1 MMTAPFEQAPALAG
15 IPGLK
20 HAFFGR
26 QGGVSSGE
34 FAGNNMSLTVG
45 DDEDNVIRNRA
56 DAATQLGFA
65 ATALCL
71 LRQVHSNTVVTV
83 DAPTSPQP
91 LVDADA
97 MVTTTPGLVLGI
109 LTADCTP
116 ILLADREAGVI
127 GAAHAG
133 WRGAVDGIC
142 GTTIDAMVALGA
154 ERTRIVAAIGPTIYP
169 ENYEVG
175 AQFERDFL
183 ALHPGG
189 AHHFSVPA
197 GGQPHFDLPGFVVEQ
212 LRGAGVATVERA
224 GACTYAHADR
234 YFSHRRATHQHTRT
248 GRQIA
253 MIGWL

>member
-1 MMTAPFEQAPALAG
+1 MMTAPFEQAPALASV
-15 IPGLK
+15 PGLK

-45 DDEDNVIRNRA
+45 DAEDNVGRNRA
-56 DAATQLGFA
+56 HAATQLGFEPA
-65 ATALCL
+65 ALCL

-97 MVTTTPGLVLGI
+97 MVTTARGLALGI
-109 LTADCTP
+109 STADCTP
-116 ILLADREAGVI
+116 ILLADPVAGVI

-142 GTTIDAMVALGA
+142 GTTVEAMVALGA
-154 ERTRIVAAIGPTIYP
+154 DPARIVAAIGPTIYP

-212 LRGAGVATVERA
+212 LQQAGVGIIERA
-224 GACTYAHADR
+224 GACTYAHEDR

-248 GRQIA
+248 GRQVA
-253 MIGWL
+253 MIGWP